1 MKNLYYFVAFILLI
15 GVNPG
20 CRPAKVTPKLTSAD
34 ITKVINQMMV
44 VMIHDVTNPPLAAR
58 FFAYTSMSGYEVL
71 SKNDPKMQRLDTIL
85 NNYPAIKPPSVTTG
99 FDTRLS
105 AVFAMVATASKLQPS
120 GAALKAFEQK
130 LIDSCLNAGF
140 SQGKIDS
147 SLKYGQQIS
156 AQVLAYAKSDGYNKI
171 SNYKRYILKE
181 TPGSWDP
188 TPPAYIAA
196 VEPYFSTVRPL
207 TLKSSG
213 QFIPVPPVPF
223 STEKSSAFY
232 KYLLQCH
239 SLDADSL
246 SADKRTVAAFWDCN
260 PFAVQDNGHMQI
272 GLKKISPGAHWMGIT
287 GIACKKAGVDF
298 ESAIQVN
305 TMVAIGLMDSFISC
319 WNEKYKTNRIRPETA
334 IHKYMDA
341 RWHSFLQTPPFPEYL
356 SGHSVISS
364 TAAAIL
370 TSFFGDNFKY
380 TDDVEVDFG
389 VPARQFNSFNKAAT
403 EAGYSRLLG
412 GIHFQDGITNGKTQG
427 ELVGAWVLGKFNYNG
442 KKPITN

>member
-1 MKNLYYFVAFILLI
+1 MKNLYYSIAFILLI
-15 GVNPG
+15 SVNLG
-20 CRPAKVTPKLTSAD
+20 CRPAKITPKLTSAD

-44 VMIHDVTNPPLAAR
+44 EMIHDVTNPPLAAR
-58 FFAYTSMSGYEVL
+58 FFAYTCISGYEVL
-71 SKNDPKMQRLDTIL
+71 SQNDPKMQQLDTIL
-85 NNYPAIKPPSVTTG
+85 NGYPAIKAPSVTTG

-120 GAALKAFEQK
+120 GAALKVFEQK
-130 LIDSCLNAGF
+130 LIDSCINAGF

-156 AQVLAYAKSDGYNKI
+156 AQLLAYAKSDGYNKI
-171 SNYKRYILKE
+171 SNYKRYTLKG

-196 VEPYFSTVRPL
+196 VEPYFRTVRPL

-223 STEKSSAFY
+223 STDKTSAFY

-246 SADKRTVAAFWDCN
+246 SADQRTVAAFWDCN

-298 ESAIQVN
+298 ERAMRVN

-356 SGHSVISS
+356 SGHSFISS

-380 TDDVEVDFG
+380 TDDVEVAFG
-389 VPARQFNSFNKAAT
+389 IPPREFSSFNKAAV

-412 GIHFQDGITNGKTQG
+412 GIHFQDGISNGKMQG
-427 ELVGAWVLGKFNYNG
+427 ELVGAWVLGKFTG
-442 KKPITN
+442 KTPVTK